1 MSPPASTAA
10 VLRIP
15 PVTCSRGSTAPE
27 PDAEG
32 RSECSTGRLI
42 FAMLFGPFPTLR
54 VEAVYDVIGAGDP
67 VAAPCAPRVP
77 TPPGRPPDRAAPSR
91 RPRRVAGHSG
101 DWSPGPGQG
110 GLLPNAG
117 RQALEAPAKKG
128 RDQREGLLA
137 GV

>member
-54 VEAVYDVIGAGDP
+54 VEAVYDVIGEGGRRRSELRRP
-67 VAAPCAPRVP
+67 VGRGELLGIPAI
-77 TPPGRPPDRAAPSR
+77 GRPAP
-91 RPRRVAGHSG
+91 
-101 DWSPGPGQG
+101 G
-110 GLLPNAG
+110 GVNFFRMQDG
-117 RQALEAPAKKG
+117 RLAK
-128 RDQREGLLA
+128 
-137 GV
+137 